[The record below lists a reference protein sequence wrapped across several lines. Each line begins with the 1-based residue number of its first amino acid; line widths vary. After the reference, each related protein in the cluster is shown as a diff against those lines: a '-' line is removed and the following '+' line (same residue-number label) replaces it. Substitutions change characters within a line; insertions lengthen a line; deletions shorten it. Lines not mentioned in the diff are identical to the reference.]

1 MRWRGL
7 AQSRDTVP
15 PISQRQLR
23 RSTTDQD
30 QEHSQRSGR
39 DQLTG
44 WLGALRAVARAF
56 LFANG
61 PGLPPSLIAPS
72 ISSAGVA
79 QSFLSPIDRGC
90 PQPKGSSFPFADR
103 LRAFFSA
110 RDSGFPLRHSLK
122 SFPFA
127 GWLRGPPLR
136 ASPSPGGTERFPRPE
151 ALESAQYRVARGFP
165 RTGGLE
171 SPPRRWPGVSP
182 APVAWSFLLAGGA
195 GLLLAEA
202 PSCPL
207 PGGSG
212 FPFAGSR
219 PWW

>member
-1 MRWRGL
+1 MYEMEGPRPV
-7 AQSRDTVP
+7 SRHRPADFSASIAPLDYRPGPGTLPAV
-15 PISQRQLR
+15 
-23 RSTTDQD
+23 RSRPA
-30 QEHSQRSGR
+30 H
-39 DQLTG
+39 
-44 WLGALRAVARAF
+44 WVARGSPRRGSGF
-56 LFANG
+56 PLCQR
-61 PGLPPSLIAPS
+61 
-72 ISSAGVA
+72 AGVA
-79 QSFLSPIDRGC
+79 PKPDSAKYFLRRGA
-90 PQPKGSSFPFADR
+90 PKPKGSSFPFADR

-171 SPPRRWPGVSP
+171 SAPRRWPGVSP